1 MTNCISLT
9 VLHLGPFDGRT
20 CIARLSHCGL
30 WTCKEGFHFQSAEPV
45 TQFTVGPVPGAKW
58 KGTQADEEDH
68 GDCGGSGGDDDGDGG
83 DGIDCECDDDDGDDD
98 AGDQICEK
106 QMSDEL
112 SARAWGCADSRTL
125 LSVGAP

>member
-1 MTNCISLT
+1 MHCTIESLRSLNN
-9 VLHLGPFDGRT
+9 VQ
-20 CIARLSHCGL
+20 

-83 DGIDCECDDDDGDDD
+83 DDDGDDD